1 MSIDEMIEFIEKT
14 KRSIKLTNKGSQF
27 ISDVFESVAQN
38 RGNITKAEK
47 EIREFV
53 NAILKFLT
61 SADIGK
67 EVKIK
72 KRVIKKKDI

>member
-1 MSIDEMIEFIEKT
+1 MSIDEMIEFVEKT

-27 ISDVFESVAQN
+27 ISDVFEGVAQN

>member
-1 MSIDEMIEFIEKT
+1 MSIDEMIEFVEKT

-27 ISDVFESVAQN
+27 ISDIFEGVAQN

-72 KRVIKKKDI
+72 KRVIKKMRG

>member
-1 MSIDEMIEFIEKT
+1 MSIDEMIEFVEKT
-14 KRSIKLTNKGSQF
+14 KRSIKLTNRGSQF

-72 KRVIKKKDI
+72 KRVIGKKDI